1 MLNKIWL
8 LPGAILTLLFALI
21 AVYVIKN
28 LSPSPITQVSD
39 KGSSVAKPEVKNE
52 PKPEVKNEPMP
63 EVKNEPMPEV
73 KNEPK
78 PEVKN
83 EPKPE
88 EKISE
93 FLLAEGESIFVIFV
107 NIGLQDK
114 PMPNI
119 VLTPQIQPSGK
130 VKENIDKLP
139 ADFTTTVPLSN
150 KARKAW
156 FEKFVKFD
164 KLTVSDP
171 RRLLLGTYEVRFV
184 ANTKELKVVKLR
196 NNLVIV
202 LKQLREVLSSE
213 DSGAL
218 GAINNLLVRLGEREG
233 G

>member
-1 MLNKIWL
+1 MNKIWL

-52 PKPEVKNEPMP
+52 PKPE
-63 EVKNEPMPEV
+63 
-73 KNEPK
+73 
-78 PEVKN
+78 
-83 EPKPE
+83 

-93 FLLAEGESIFVIFV
+93 FLLAEGESIFVIFA